1 MTVPTSCKNF
11 CAQLRR
17 MGCTEDPEKPTSRI
31 SEDTMNNAAIKMQ
44 WSERTCQRYLGTEG
58 ILVKFGYLKVTEDSE
73 YRLTGEDLN
82 G

>member
-11 CAQLRR
+11 CAVLRR
-17 MGCTEDPEKPTSRI
+17 MGATDRPDMITSKI
-31 SEDTMNNAAIKMQ
+31 SEDSLNNAAVKMK

-58 ILVKFGYLKVTEDSE
+58 ILVKFGYLEVAGDGE

-82 G
+82 E